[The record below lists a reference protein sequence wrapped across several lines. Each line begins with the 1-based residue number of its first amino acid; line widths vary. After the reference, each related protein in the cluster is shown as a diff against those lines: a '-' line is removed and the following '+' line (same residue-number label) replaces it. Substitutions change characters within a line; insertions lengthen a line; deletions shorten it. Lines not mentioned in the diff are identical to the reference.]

1 MDHIINFKKIAI
13 FAAIAVVIAATTN
26 GCSVIKEVP
35 VVHTEYVHTID
46 SVYVKDT
53 TIQYRIEKE
62 YVKEYAK
69 DTLRLE
75 TNYSEFTA
83 FQDSTTGMLAGTAK
97 NKEKLIDIPIS
108 VKEKVVV
115 RDSVVYKEVP
125 VKVEVPVKYTPKIWK
140 ILGWIGILSLVA
152 GVLLIL
158 RKFGVI

>member
-1 MDHIINFKKIAI
+1 MTINRILVFLALLPLV
-13 FAAIAVVIAATTN
+13 F
-26 GCSVIKEVP
+26 GCRVIKEVP

-46 SVYVKDT
+46 SVYLRDT

-62 YVKEYAK
+62 FVRDYTGLL

-75 TNYSEFTA
+75 TTYSKFVA
-83 FQDSTTGMLAGTAK
+83 FVDTSSAKLSGTAK

-115 RDSVVYKEVP
+115 CDSLVYKEVP
-125 VKVEVPVKYTPKIWK
+125 VRVEVPVRYTPRIWK

-152 GVLLIL
+152 GVLFIL
-158 RKFGVI
+158 RKFGVV

>member
-1 MDHIINFKKIAI
+1 MEKKLSVFFAILVVFFTALINS
-13 FAAIAVVIAATTN
+13 
-26 GCSVIKEVP
+26 GCKVQYVPVETIKE
-35 VVHTEYVHTID
+35 VHTID
-46 SVYVKDT
+46 SVYLRDT

-83 FQDSTTGMLAGTAK
+83 FQDTTTGMLAGTAK

-125 VKVEVPVKYTPKIWK
+125 VRVEVPVKYTPKIWK

>member
-1 MDHIINFKKIAI
+1 MVFFAI
-13 FAAIAVVIAATTN
+13 LVAFLAAS
-26 GCSVIKEVP
+26 CSVIKEVP

-62 YVKEYAK
+62 YIRDYTGLL
-69 DTLRLE
+69 DTLMLE
-75 TNYSEFTA
+75 TTYSKFVA
-83 FQDSTTGMLAGTAK
+83 FVDTSSAKLSGTAK
-97 NKEKLIDIPIS
+97 NKEKLIDIPMS

-125 VKVEVPVKYTPKIWK
+125 VKVEVPVRYTPRIWK

-152 GVLLIL
+152 GVLFIL

>member
-1 MDHIINFKKIAI
+1 MKKKLSVFFAI
-13 FAAIAVVIAATTN
+13 FAVFFAALIN
-26 GCSVIKEVP
+26 VGCKVQYVPIETIKE
-35 VVHTEYVHTID
+35 VHTID
-46 SVYVKDT
+46 SVYLRDT

-83 FQDSTTGMLAGTAK
+83 FQDSATGMLAGTAK
-97 NKEKLIDIPIS
+97 NKEKLIDIPTS

-125 VKVEVPVKYTPKIWK
+125 VEVEKPVPFVPKIWK

>member
-1 MDHIINFKKIAI
+1 MRRQKILGI
-13 FAAIAVVIAATTN
+13 FAILAAFFTAS
-26 GCSVIKEVP
+26 CSVIKEVP

-83 FQDSTTGMLAGTAK
+83 YQDTLSGLLAGTAK

-125 VKVEVPVKYTPKIWK
+125 VRVEVPVKYTPKIWK
-140 ILGWIGILSLVA
+140 ILGWVGILSLAA

-158 RKFGVI
+158 RKFGIIKI

>member
-1 MDHIINFKKIAI
+1 MNNIIKYTAP
-13 FAAIAVVIAATTN
+13 VLIAAFLAFS
-26 GCSVIKEVP
+26 CSTIKEVP

-69 DTLRLE
+69 DTLKLE

-97 NKEKLIDIPIS
+97 NKQKLIDIPIS

-125 VKVEVPVKYTPKIWK
+125 VEVEKPVPFVPKIWK

-152 GVLLIL
+152 GVLFIL
-158 RKFGVI
+158 RKLGIIKI

>member
-1 MDHIINFKKIAI
+1 MGRQKKLGIFAI
-13 FAAIAVVIAATTN
+13 FAVFFAALIN
-26 GCSVIKEVP
+26 SGCKVQYVPVETIKE
-35 VVHTEYVHTID
+35 VHTID
-46 SVYVKDT
+46 SVYLRDT

-62 YVKEYAK
+62 YDKEYAK

-83 FQDSTTGMLAGTAK
+83 YQDTLSGLLSGFAK

-115 RDSVVYKEVP
+115 RDSLVYKEVP
-125 VKVEVPVKYTPKIWK
+125 VPVEIEKITYRTPAFWK
-140 ILGWIGILSLVA
+140 ILGWLGILSLVA
-152 GVLLIL
+152 GVLFIL